1 MTILENNM
9 LLAALLTVTFNHLTI
24 EVSHYTISD
33 DIIRSSGTSPVLGR
47 GYSIGTD
54 TFQSTCLTVNDVTS
68 YVFDDMSKVTESE
81 VSMEVS
87 VNE

>member
-1 MTILENNM
+1 M

-24 EVSHYTISD
+24 EVSHYTFSD
-33 DIIRSSGTSPVLGR
+33 DIIRSSDISPVLGH
-47 GYSIGTD
+47 GYSIGTN

-68 YVFDDMSKVTESE
+68 YVFDNMSKVIESE
-81 VSMEVS
+81 ASTKVS